1 MLQELNMKGDPIR
14 PKPIVLGQCFICLKP
29 CEAYCHLE
37 CALAMSEERSKRLK
51 EANELTNQGL
61 E

>member
-1 MLQELNMKGDPIR
+1 MKGDPIR